1 MRQPYQ
7 VFLKRQQNLAKKGLE
22 KADAVDVLII
32 SDGGS
37 ISVADYDVPQK
48 LVHPHFDVV
57 GESRVKPLN
66 ERNAIGGFWHA
77 VIR

>member
-1 MRQPYQ
+1 MEDSFCREM
-7 VFLKRQQNLAKKGLE
+7 LLTRAKENNLN
-22 KADAVDVLII
+22 I
-32 SDGGS
+32 SFVSNQDMEEV
-37 ISVADYDVPQK
+37 ITKYWQYP
-48 LVHPHFDVV
+48 VHPHFDVV